1 VHASKTLAPKTD
13 PAHAVTR
20 YALIVSK
27 NASRARRIAS
37 VLSVGGLTSET
48 VEEPANITKTIAA
61 RQERP
66 SIFCSA
72 EELNDVLAAIRDHAA
87 LDVFAIISDQEQP
100 DVFGTA
106 GKVPQIMGV
115 IGLRTPDG
123 LPRSWEIL
131 QMARRLTVGKV
142 PPPSAPLSWG
152 HSWYEHTLS
161 GLKDRDELIEQVR
174 TFCSDFQTPRQASAT
189 SQLADELMM
198 NAMYDAPVDEHG
210 KERYA
215 HNRNKAIELEAR
227 ERPTFGFGCDG
238 SRIAITIADPFGR
251 LPKGAVFG
259 GIHRGLT
266 TGKMD
271 TRGGGAGLGMLLIHH
286 AAKVLFFDVVPG
298 RRTQV
303 TAVIELDLS
312 PAEFRKMPGSV
323 HFFVHRPPV

>member
-1 VHASKTLAPKTD
+1 MYASKPTSAD
-13 PAHAVTR
+13 SHAVTR

-27 NASRARRIAS
+27 NAARAKRIAS
-37 VLSVGGLTSET
+37 VLSVGGMNAEI
-48 VEEPANITKTIAA
+48 VEEPGQLGTTIAA
-61 RQERP
+61 HQGRP

-72 EELNDVLAAIRDHAA
+72 DQLEEVVAATKSHAAIDI
-87 LDVFAIISDQEQP
+87 FAITSDQEP
-100 DVFGTA
+100 AVFGTA
-106 GKVPQIMGV
+106 GDVPQVMGV
-115 IGLRTPDG
+115 VGLRAPDAV
-123 LPRSWEIL
+123 PRSWEVL
-131 QMARRLTVGKV
+131 QIARRLTVGKV
-142 PPPSAPLSWG
+142 PPPSAPLYWG
-152 HSWYEHTLS
+152 HSWFEHTLT

-174 TFCSDFQTPRQASAT
+174 RFCCDFQTPRQASAT

-198 NAMYDAPVDEHG
+198 NAMYDAPVDETG
-210 KERYA
+210 KEKYA
-215 HNRNKAIELEAR
+215 HNRNKAIDLDPR
-227 ERPTFGFGCDG
+227 ERPTFGLGCDG
-238 SRIAITIADPFGR
+238 SRIIVSIADPFGR

-303 TAVIELDLS
+303 TAIVELDV
-312 PAEFRKMPGSV
+312 PPQEFRKMPGSV

>member
-1 VHASKTLAPKTD
+1 MSEDAP
-13 PAHAVTR
+13 HAVTR
-20 YALIVSK
+20 YALLVSK
-27 NASRARRIAS
+27 NATRARKIAS
-37 VLSVGGLTSET
+37 VLAVGGLNAEV
-48 VEEPANITKTIAA
+48 VEEPGGVSKTIASH
-61 RQERP
+61 QERP
-66 SIFCSA
+66 SIFCTA
-72 EELNDVLAAIRDHAA
+72 EQLDEVLAACRDHAA
-87 LDVFAIISDQEQP
+87 LDVFAITADQEP
-100 DVFGTA
+100 GVFGSA
-106 GKVPQIMGV
+106 GKVPQVMGV

-123 LPRSWEIL
+123 LPRSWEVL
-131 QMARRLTVGKV
+131 QIARRLTVGKV

-152 HSWYEHTLS
+152 HSWFEHTLA
-161 GLKDRDELIEQVR
+161 GLKDRDDLIEQVR
-174 TFCSDFQTPRQASAT
+174 RFCSDFQTPRQASAT

-198 NAMYDAPVDEHG
+198 NAMYDAPVDESG
-210 KERYA
+210 KEKYA
-215 HNRNKAIELEAR
+215 HNRNKSIELEAR

-238 SRIAITIADPFGR
+238 SRIVISIADPFGR

-303 TAVIELDLS
+303 TAIVDLDVP
-312 PAEFRKMPGSV
+312 PADFRKMPGSV